1 MTETKEALE
10 SLKWARSTEVL
21 PSGRPLREITTES
34 SQIHLQRR
42 KISKSQVVQLQ
53 ALFRLTQTR
62 VFLKRSIS
70 AAIMTRLLGLKTTE
84 LRTQADR

>member
-21 PSGRPLREITTES
+21 PNGRPLREIITES

-42 KISKSQVVQLQ
+42 KISKSQAVQLQ
-53 ALFRLTQTR
+53 ALFRLTRTR
-62 VFLKRSIS
+62 VFHKRSIS
-70 AAIMTRLLGLKTTE
+70 AALMILPLGLKMTE